1 MALTGQ
7 DIVNQLNKI
16 PIPQKLG
23 ILGALVAALTAANY
37 FLLVQPMFE
46 EITSKQ
52 QDLRR
57 LEDDLIQ
64 KQQIANNLGQ
74 FKHDKEVLERK
85 LAQALTELPNETNMG
100 ELISSIYEIGS
111 KSGLVINNI
120 EPQGEQPQGFYAA
133 IPVVMSVT
141 GNYHEIGVF
150 LDSLSKLARIV
161 NVTNI
166 KMTGPREV
174 NEKLVVQASYVATTF
189 RFLPQTPAGGGK

>member
-1 MALTGQ
+1 MALTAQ
-7 DIVNQLNKI
+7 DVVNQLNKV
-16 PIPQKLG
+16 PLPQKLAV
-23 ILGALVAALTAANY
+23 LAALVAGLTAANY
-37 FLLVQPMFE
+37 FLVVQPMFDD
-46 EITSKQ
+46 IARKQ
-52 QDLRR
+52 QDLRK

-100 ELISSIYEIGS
+100 ELISSISEIGN
-111 KSGLVINNI
+111 KSQLVINNI
-120 EPQGEQPQGFYAA
+120 APQGEQPQGFYAS

-141 GNYHEIGVF
+141 GSYHEIGVF

-166 KMTGPREV
+166 KMSGPRLV
-174 NEKLVVQASYVATTF
+174 NEKLVVSASYVATTF
-189 RFLPQTPAGGGK
+189 RFLPQAPGGGK

>member
-7 DIVNQLNKI
+7 EIVTQLNKI
-16 PIPQKLG
+16 PLGTKLG
-23 ILGALVAALTAANY
+23 ILAALVVAITAGNY
-37 FLLVQPMFE
+37 FLVIQPME
-46 EITSKQ
+46 DDIARKT
-52 QDLRR
+52 QDLRK

-85 LAQALTELPNETNMG
+85 LAQALTELPNETNMA
-100 ELISSIYEIGS
+100 ELVSSIYEIGN
-111 KSGLVINNI
+111 KSGLTINNI

-166 KMTGPREV
+166 KMTAPHEV
-174 NEKLVVQASYVATTF
+174 NDKLVVQASYVATTF
-189 RFLPQTPAGGGK
+189 RFMNQAPAGGGK

>member
-7 DIVNQLNKI
+7 ELVAQLNKI
-16 PIPQKLG
+16 PLGTKLG
-23 ILGALVAALTAANY
+23 ILGALVVAITAGNY
-37 FLLVQPMFE
+37 FLVIQPME
-46 EITSKQ
+46 DDIARKT
-52 QDLRR
+52 QDLRK

-85 LAQALTELPNETNMG
+85 LAQALTELPNDTNMG
-100 ELISSIYEIGS
+100 ELVSSIYEVGN
-111 KSGLVINNI
+111 KSGLTINNI

-150 LDSLSKLARIV
+150 LDSLSKLARII

-166 KMTGPREV
+166 KMGGPQLV
-174 NEKLVVQASYVATTF
+174 NDKLVVHASYVATTF
-189 RFLPQTPAGGGK
+189 RFLNQAPAGGGK